1 MYYLLLLVFIKNKRF
16 YSYKLNTIY
25 YIELAKISLSA
36 SFNKQLIVI
45 MRRLIFVLV
54 IKNLENFNSQIIL
67 R

>member
-25 YIELAKISLSA
+25 YIELPKISLST

-45 MRRLIFVLV
+45 LRRLIFVLV